1 MKRFHSFVHL
11 SLLGLQ
17 VLGKFDRRLL
27 SDCVPQR
34 WLLFRGGWWSSC
46 FVVDGS
52 LAWKWWSF
60 FNIYGTNWLP
70 KASCIEQSL
79 LVLSLGWSF
88 LAWAVN
94 HLVILPSAVDWFLF
108 NICGSRLKTV
118 SVVWKF
124 ERKQDNFFPSS
135 KIKYKIWLFINA
147 CGLRK
152 PLFER
157 IGNQAWRAWPSLPV
171 LR

>member
-1 MKRFHSFVHL
+1 MP
-11 SLLGLQ
+11 
-17 VLGKFDRRLL
+17 
-27 SDCVPQR
+27 SDGF
-34 WLLFRGGWWSSC
+34 LFRGRWWSC
-46 FVVDGS
+46 FLVVDSS
-52 LAWKWWSF
+52 LARKWWSYS
-60 FNIYGTNWLP
+60 NTYDSSLARKWWSYSNTYVVSVP
-70 KASCIEQSL
+70 KATCAEQSL
-79 LVLSLGWSF
+79 SVLSWGWSI

-94 HLVILPSAVDWFLF
+94 HLVIFPSAVDWFLF